1 MAEKCGFAHDD
12 DLKVILVKADAYGK
26 DDLLSKE
33 KMCPVIATCD
43 FLDTWEDCIKC
54 ANANL
59 EVEGKGHSV
68 CIHSNTPEHVEAA
81 AQLLFKKFGVPVM
94 RGCVVDN
101 ADAIAEA
108 MAAAEIQYPAVV
120 KAQVQI
126 GGCGKAGGIQFAN
139 DLEEAEAHAKRLL
152 GSELRGLRV
161 NKLYIVEKAAY
172 KTEWYLSIMLDRLS
186 KQPII
191 IFSALGG
198 MEIEQTAKTDPEKIK
213 KLVIDPM
220 IGVQDYMARYLLSSS
235 GLDVSYTKQLDA
247 LLKSLYNCFMKYDCM
262 LCEINPLVVDSDDRL
277 IALDGKVDIDDSAL
291 YRLPDVLAWR
301 EELPKEELVREAR
314 KFDFLYIPV
323 EAGSSIAV
331 CSNGSGMP
339 MSCIDM
345 ISKNGMK
352 VGAVLDLGGGAT
364 AARIAEAMRILFSTP
379 GVKAVLIN
387 IFGGITRCDEVAGG
401 VKLAMEHRDLDGKL
415 IVVRMEGTNKDKGI
429 EIIEGLHSDVI
440 RAEGLR
446 ESVAAL
452 LERRDRL

>member
-1 MAEKCGFAHDD
+1 MKLME
-12 DLKVILVKADAYGK
+12 YQ
-26 DDLLSKE
+26 
-33 KMCPVIATCD
+33 
-43 FLDTWEDCIKC
+43 
-54 ANANL
+54 
-59 EVEGKGHSV
+59 
-68 CIHSNTPEHVEAA
+68 
-81 AQLLFKKFGVPVM
+81 AQLLFKQFGVPVM
-94 RGCVVDN
+94 RGCVVDCADRIAN
-101 ADAIAEA
+101 AMAEA
-108 MAAAEIQYPAVV
+108 DIHYPAVV

-126 GGCGKAGGIQFAN
+126 GGRGKAGGIQFA
-139 DLEEAEAHAKRLL
+139 DSLEEAAAHAQRLL
-152 GSELRGLRV
+152 GSELRGLKV

-198 MEIEQTAKTDPEKIK
+198 MEIEQTAKTDPDKIK
-213 KLVIDPM
+213 KLIIDPM

-235 GLDVSYTKQLDA
+235 GLDIGYTKQLDA
-247 LLKSLYNCFMKYDCM
+247 LLKSLYKCFMKYDCM
-262 LCEINPLVVDSDDRL
+262 LCEINPLVVDNEDRL

-291 YRLPDVLAWR
+291 YRLPDVMAWR
-301 EELPKEELVREAR
+301 EELPEEELVKEAR

-323 EAGSSIAV
+323 EAGGSIAV
-331 CSNGSGMP
+331 CSNGSGML

-345 ISKNGMK
+345 ITKNGMK

-401 VKLAMEHRDLDGKL
+401 VKLAMEHHDLDGKL

-446 ESVAAL
+446 ESVGAL

>member
-1 MAEKCGFAHDD
+1 MKLME
-12 DLKVILVKADAYGK
+12 YQ
-26 DDLLSKE
+26 
-33 KMCPVIATCD
+33 
-43 FLDTWEDCIKC
+43 
-54 ANANL
+54 
-59 EVEGKGHSV
+59 
-68 CIHSNTPEHVEAA
+68 
-81 AQLLFKKFGVPVM
+81 AQQLFKQFGVPVM

-101 ADAIAEA
+101 ADRIAEA
-108 MAAAEIQYPAVV
+108 MAEADIHYPAVV

-126 GGCGKAGGIQFAN
+126 GGRGKAGGIQFADN
-139 DLEEAEAHAKRLL
+139 LEEAAAHAKRLL

-161 NKLYIVEKAAY
+161 NKLYIVERASSKA
-172 KTEWYLSIMLDRLS
+172 EWYLSIMLDRLS

-220 IGVQDYMARYLLSSS
+220 IGVQDYMARYLLSGS
-235 GLDVSYTKQLDA
+235 GLDIAYTKQLDA
-247 LLKSLYNCFMKYDCM
+247 LLKNLYACFMKYDCM
-262 LCEINPLVVDSDDRL
+262 LCEINPLIVDNEDRL

-291 YRLPDVLAWR
+291 YRLPDVMAWR
-301 EELPKEELVREAR
+301 EELPEEALVREAR
-314 KFDFLYIPV
+314 KYDFLYIPV
-323 EAGSSIAV
+323 EAGGSIAV
-331 CSNGSGMP
+331 CSNGSGML

-345 ISKNGMK
+345 ITKNGMQ
-352 VGAVLDLGGGAT
+352 VAAVLDLGGGAT
-364 AARIAEAMRILFSTP
+364 AQRIAEAMRILFSTP

-401 VKLAMEHRDLDGKL
+401 VKLAMEHHDLDDKL

-446 ESVAAL
+446 ESVAIL

>member
-1 MAEKCGFAHDD
+1 MKLME
-12 DLKVILVKADAYGK
+12 YQ
-26 DDLLSKE
+26 
-33 KMCPVIATCD
+33 
-43 FLDTWEDCIKC
+43 
-54 ANANL
+54 
-59 EVEGKGHSV
+59 
-68 CIHSNTPEHVEAA
+68 
-81 AQLLFKKFGVPVM
+81 AQLLFKQFDVPVM
-94 RGCVVDN
+94 HGCVVDRAEN
-101 ADAIAEA
+101 IAQAMSEA
-108 MAAAEIQYPAVV
+108 GIRYPAVV

-126 GGCGKAGGIQFAN
+126 GGRGKAGGIQFADN
-139 DLEEAEAHAKRLL
+139 LEEAENHAKRLL
-152 GSELRGLRV
+152 GSELRGLKV
-161 NKLYIVEKAAY
+161 NKLYIVEKAGY
-172 KTEWYLSIMLDRLS
+172 KTEWYLSVMLDRLS

-191 IFSALGG
+191 IFSAMGG
-198 MEIEQTAKTDPEKIK
+198 MEIEQTAKTDPDKIK
-213 KLVIDPM
+213 KIIIDPM

-235 GLDVSYTKQLDA
+235 GLDIAYTKQLHA
-247 LLKSLYNCFMKYDCM
+247 LLKSLYACFMKYDCM
-262 LCEINPLVVDSDDRL
+262 LCEINPLVVDNDDTL

-291 YRLPDVLAWR
+291 YRLPDVMAWR
-301 EELPKEELVREAR
+301 EELPEEDLVREAR

-323 EAGSSIAV
+323 EEGGSIAV
-331 CSNGSGMP
+331 CSNGSGML

-345 ISKNGMK
+345 ITKNGMK

-401 VKLAMEHRDLDGKL
+401 VKLAMEHHDLDGKL

-452 LERRDRL
+452 LERRNRL